1 MAEAKK
7 SVQISSAI
15 LLIMM
20 ILVLIYAFITL
31 FMPQVIV
38 MRSFQ
43 GYTGQSWAEF
53 AGSNPTVAGYILGLE
68 RMAGGLGFVIS
79 FGALFVLFT
88 AYKKAEKW
96 AWFYIL
102 VVGVLGWVNNLV
114 ANVIFKNPMTTTIII
129 IGLVLVTIGLLIPVK
144 EFFCKK

>member
-1 MAEAKK
+1 MADVKK
-7 SVQISSAI
+7 SVRISFVI

-20 ILVLIYAFITL
+20 IVALIYAFITL

-43 GYTGQSWAEF
+43 GYTGQSWCEF
-53 AGSNPTVAGYILGLE
+53 AGSNPTLAGYILGIE

-88 AYKKAEKW
+88 AYKKVEKW

-102 VVGVLGWVNNLV
+102 VVGILGWVNNLV
-114 ANVIFKNPMTTTIII
+114 ANIIFKNSMTITIIV
-129 IGLVLVTIGLLIPVK
+129 IGLVLIVIGLLIPVK
-144 EFFCKK
+144 DFFGKK